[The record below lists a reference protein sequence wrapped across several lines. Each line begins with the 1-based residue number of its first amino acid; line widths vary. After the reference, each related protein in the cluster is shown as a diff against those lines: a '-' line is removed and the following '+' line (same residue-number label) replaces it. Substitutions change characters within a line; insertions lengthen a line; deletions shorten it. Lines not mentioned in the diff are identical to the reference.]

1 MAKKVSISGI
11 FATLALIFSYIERLI
26 PLDIGV
32 PGVKLGLS
40 NIIVIIALYTLG
52 TKYALGIN
60 VFRIFVG
67 GLLFSGVFGI
77 AYSLAGGLLSFAVM
91 YGLKKT
97 QLFSI
102 VGVSMAGGVFHN
114 IGQIL
119 MAALVIANVK
129 IMLYMPVLIISGM
142 ITGIL
147 IGILSYNLV
156 KPLKKI
162 LVWS

>member
-1 MAKKVSISGI
+1 LAKKISIISV

-32 PGVKLGLS
+32 PGVKLGLA
-40 NIIVIIALYTLG
+40 NIIVIIALYTIG
-52 TKYALGIN
+52 TKYAFGIN
-60 VFRIFVG
+60 LFRIFVG
-67 GLLFSGVFGI
+67 GLLFSGVFAI
-77 AYSLAGGLLSFAVM
+77 AYGLAGGLLSFVVM
-91 YGLKKT
+91 YLLKKT
-97 QLFSI
+97 NRFSI

-129 IMLYMPVLIISGM
+129 IMLYMPVLIISGL

-147 IGILSYNLV
+147 IGILAYNLE
-156 KPLKKI
+156 KPLQKI
-162 LVWS
+162 LKQI

>member
-1 MAKKVSISGI
+1 MANKISLCSI
-11 FATLALIFSYIERLI
+11 FAALALIFSYIERMF
-26 PLDIGV
+26 PLDLGI
-32 PGVKLGLS
+32 PGVKLGLA
-40 NIIVIIALYTLG
+40 NLIVIISMYTLG
-52 TKYALGIN
+52 TKYAFGIN

-67 GLLFSGVFGI
+67 GMLFSGVFGM
-77 AYSLAGGLLSFAVM
+77 AYSLAGGLLSFLVM
-91 YGLKKT
+91 VLLKRT

-119 MAALVIANVK
+119 MAALIIANVK

-147 IGILSYNLV
+147 IGILAHYLM

-162 LVWS
+162 LIRV

>member
-11 FATLALIFSYIERLI
+11 FATLALIFSYIERLV

-60 VFRIFVG
+60 VFRIFIG
-67 GLLFSGVFGI
+67 GLLFSGVFAI

-97 QLFSI
+97 GLFSI

-147 IGILSYNLV
+147 IGILSFNLI
-156 KPLKKI
+156 KPLKKV

>member
-1 MAKKVSISGI
+1 
-11 FATLALIFSYIERLI
+11 
-26 PLDIGV
+26 
-32 PGVKLGLS
+32 
-40 NIIVIIALYTLG
+40 
-52 TKYALGIN
+52 
-60 VFRIFVG
+60 
-67 GLLFSGVFGI
+67 
-77 AYSLAGGLLSFAVM
+77 M

-119 MAALVIANVK
+119 MAALVISNVK

-147 IGILSYNLV
+147 IGILSGNLI

>member
-1 MAKKVSISGI
+1 LAKKVSISGI

-77 AYSLAGGLLSFAVM
+77 AYSLAGGLLSFVVM

-129 IMLYMPVLIISGM
+129 IMLYMPVLILSGM

-147 IGILSYNLV
+147 IGILSFNLI